1 MFIYD
6 VRSPSAE
13 QVGSETGNRTVKAKE
28 VNIVWLPLNSLNQ
41 AIIPS
46 ISQTHFANSWFIP
59 DNKIKTM
66 SSLALP
72 VHSLLHVC

>member
-1 MFIYD
+1 MFIHD
-6 VRSPSAE
+6 VRSSSAE
-13 QVGSETGNRTVKAKE
+13 QVGSETINAKE

-41 AIIPS
+41 AIILS
-46 ISQTHFANSWFIP
+46 ISQTRFANSWFIP